1 MDPTVSTATAFTQQ
15 IGPALRALYLVAF
28 FTTAGDLLG
37 SLVILHRLTERH
49 HGYYGILL
57 AAATIPTGT
66 QPHSVLL
73 IPASASVVWT
83 LRLAAFALVVD
94 DTFQH
99 DRQAKALLSGEK
111 PPGDFSPLH
120 RAYVRVYRTIH
131 RWLFR
136 RDGR

>member
-37 SLVILHRLTERH
+37 SLAILHRLTELH

-57 AAATIPTGT
+57 AAATIPVGAH
-66 QPHSVLL
+66 PHTAFL
-73 IPASASVVWT
+73 IPVSAKVVWT
-83 LRLAAFALVVD
+83 LRLMAFALVVD

-120 RAYVRVYRTIH
+120 RAYVSVYRTIH

-136 RDGR
+136 RDSR